1 MRVNRLIM
9 RVNRLKR
16 NMSISIM
23 GQMRKSL
30 MSGRN
35 MISTIPTRFVSLDT
49 WLCVVVTYDYGE
61 L

>member
-1 MRVNRLIM
+1 MRVD
-9 RVNRLKR
+9 RLKR